1 MIGGMGA
8 GSRGG
13 GGRGSVTP
21 TAAGTVVVLVGE
33 WITEGRLAPGDK
45 VSETWVAAESGVSRN
60 TVREAFRLLEHDGL
74 LVHEPNRGAFVPQVT
89 PLDVRDIYRVRRV
102 LEPAV
107 VRGLTELD
115 VSRMQALTAAV
126 DAARSAAARQ
136 DWPHAGSANMRFH
149 RSLVALAGSVRLD
162 ATMRRLMAELRLV
175 FAVVE
180 HPAELFGP
188 FVERNAR
195 IADLL
200 LSGRFPEAATALETY
215 LADSEDAILTAFS
228 RQELTA

>member
-1 MIGGMGA
+1 MGP
-8 GSRGG
+8 GSEGS
-13 GGRGSVTP
+13 GRARRAR
-21 TAAGTVVVLVGE
+21 TAAGTVVTLVGD
-33 WITEGRLAPGDK
+33 WITDGRLQPGDK
-45 VSETWVAAESGVSRN
+45 VSETRVAAESGVSRN
-60 TVREAFRLLEHDGL
+60 TVREAFRLLEHDRL
-74 LVHEPNRGAFVPQVT
+74 LVHEPNRGVFVPRVG

-107 VRGLTELD
+107 VRALTTLD
-115 VSRMQALTAAV
+115 VPRMQPLADAV
-126 DAARSAAARQ
+126 AEARAAAARA
-136 DWPHAGSANMRFH
+136 DWPHTGTSNMRFH
-149 RSLVALAGSVRLD
+149 RSLVGLAGSARLD

-188 FVERNAR
+188 FVERNAL

-200 LSGRFPEAATALETY
+200 MATRFPEAAATLETY
-215 LADSEDAILTAFS
+215 LTDSEDAILAAFA